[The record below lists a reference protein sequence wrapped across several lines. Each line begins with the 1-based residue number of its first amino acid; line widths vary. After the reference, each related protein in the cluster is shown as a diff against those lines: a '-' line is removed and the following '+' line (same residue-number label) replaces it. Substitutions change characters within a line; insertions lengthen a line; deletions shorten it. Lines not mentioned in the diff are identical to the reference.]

1 MITLKV
7 NNELC
12 NLLPPLTE
20 GQYNLLE
27 QNIIKQGGARD
38 PIIVWEEEGVIVDG
52 HNRHEICERLGLSYT
67 HKEISFANEEE
78 VMQWMLD
85 NQEGKRNLSHDAMR
99 YMRGKVAER
108 ICSEP
113 HGTVKTKLKE
123 YADKEEISIRT
134 VYNNKDY
141 AQQVDSLTPED
152 KEQVLL
158 GKKKI
163 KEVIQQP
170 KTLED
175 LTVAVAGRP
184 YRIAINDLNRIKSEF
199 KILSD
204 SKETG
209 GYIASKFTRIERNIE
224 EIKDALHQCEPVKEC
239 DTCQGNSPLEC
250 SHCFGTG
257 YLSRAAK
264 ESQEK

>member
-1 MITLKV
+1 MTTLKI

-27 QNIIKQGGARD
+27 KNIIDQGGARD

-52 HNRHEICERLGLSYT
+52 HTRHEICQRLGLSYSV
-67 HKEISFANEEE
+67 KNVRFSGEEE

-99 YMRGKVAER
+99 YMRGKVAEK
-108 ICSEP
+108 ICDQRDGS
-113 HGTVKTKLKE
+113 VKQKLKE
-123 YADKEEISIRT
+123 YAEKEDISIRT

-141 AQQVDSLTPED
+141 AQQVDSLPRED

-224 EIKDALHQCEPVKEC
+224 EVKDALHQCEPVEEC
-239 DTCQGNSPLEC
+239 VKCQGKSPLEC